1 MMDNLYISKAT
12 RNNWSKLNS
21 DSNTKLTKRAN
32 KTLSAKKIITAN
44 YLDSAEAMDLL
55 KIASSIK
62 APLSDI
68 IYTLCLSKLNAFG
81 ILTLPHVQETIN
93 EYKYNKID
101 IKISP
106 EIWHSDDDLLGFVLQ
121 SLLTEGERNTTGQYY
136 TNAIIVKQMLNG
148 LVLNENQTFYD
159 PCCGSGAFLL
169 GIDTKNPSNIYGS
182 DINPIAVMIAKV
194 NLLCK
199 YKNHIFNPKIYCA
212 DFLQNKDSLFTDK
225 NIIELTKRKYDF
237 IYTNPPWGADKGNK
251 YKITDIDTKER
262 ASMFLVKAIQ
272 MTTSSGHLNF
282 LLPTSLLKIA
292 THKNLRNYILHNT
305 SIQNIDIYNN
315 HFDGV
320 FTDYFSIKML
330 PSATQNHKYRVDKTI
345 VIDLPI
351 TTKDQ
356 SNIPLTN
363 TNPIESSIKMKVQ
376 EKANDSLS
384 HSKWALGIVTGNN
397 KERLLDTPDVGA
409 EPIYTGKEVSPY
421 TISPE
426 KKYIVFEPEKFQ
438 QCAKEEL
445 YRAPEKLIY
454 RFIANRPI
462 VAYDNK
468 QRLCLNSANILIPQ
482 VETFSV
488 KSVAALLNSTL
499 YQYLYFTSFTDLK
512 VLKGNL
518 SQLPFPSISRQ
529 KDTKL
534 SELVDQILTAGANES
549 ILASIDKEINGI
561 FGITKKEHEYMQ
573 QYNEIMQSAQSSS
586 PSLQTALHELNEKHK
601 VVSGNCL

>member
-55 KIASSIK
+55 KIASSIN

-136 TNAIIVKQMLNG
+136 TNAIIVKQMLDG
-148 LVLNENQTFYD
+148 LVLNEKQTFYD

-169 GIDTKNPSNIYGS
+169 GIETKNPSNIYGS
-182 DINPIAVMIAKV
+182 DINPIAAMIAKV

-199 YKNHIFNPKIYCA
+199 YKNHIFKPQVYCI
-212 DFLQNKDSLFTDK
+212 DFLK
-225 NIIELTKRKYDF
+225 NDMPSNSEPTSRKYDF

-251 YKITDIDTKER
+251 YKIAGIDTKER

-305 SIQNIDIYNN
+305 TIQNIDIYNN
-315 HFDGV
+315 RFDGV
-320 FTDYFSIKML
+320 FTDYFSIKLL
-330 PSATQNHKYRVDKTI
+330 PSATQNHKYSVDKTTI
-345 VIDLPI
+345 INLPI
-351 TTKDQ
+351 TTKEQ
-356 SNIPLTN
+356 SDIPLNNPT
-363 TNPIESSIKMKVQ
+363 PIESSIKEKVQ
-376 EKANDSLS
+376 KMACDSLA

-397 KERLLDTPDVGA
+397 KEKLLDAPRDGA
-409 EPIYTGKEVSPY
+409 EPICTGKEISPY
-421 TISPE
+421 IISTE

-438 QCAKEEL
+438 QCAKEEF

-454 RFIANRPI
+454 KFIANRPI
-462 VAYDNK
+462 VAYDDK

-518 SQLPFPSISRQ
+518 SQLPFPSISKQ
-529 KDTKL
+529 KNTKL
-534 SELVDQILTAGANES
+534 SELVDRILTDGADES
-549 ILASIDKEINGI
+549 ILASIDNEINGI
-561 FGITKKEHEYMQ
+561 FGITKNEHEYMQ